1 MYLLGQGA
9 DYRAI
14 HGHGQVGGRSR
25 YGKTL
30 KNVSVLYP
38 PIQEEVTI
46 RKNIARGPQYNTD
59 IKYYPANFQACH
71 KSEYCPGPSVTG
83 PSRKR
88 CLNTDLGYVPWAMRV
103 WPPI

>member
-1 MYLLGQGA
+1 MGPS
-9 DYRAI
+9 
-14 HGHGQVGGRSR
+14 VEFVSR
-25 YGKTL
+25 INAL
-30 KNVSVLYP
+30 
-38 PIQEEVTI
+38 I
-46 RKNIARGPQYNTD
+46 RETYSI
-59 IKYYPANFQACH
+59 IYYPFNFQACH